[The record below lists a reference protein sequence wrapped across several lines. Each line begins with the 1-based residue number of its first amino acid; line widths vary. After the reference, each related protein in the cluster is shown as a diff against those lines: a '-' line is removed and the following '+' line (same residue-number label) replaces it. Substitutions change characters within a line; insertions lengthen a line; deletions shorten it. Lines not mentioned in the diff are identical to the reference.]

1 MALLRASLPADISMN
16 SNTRVGAG
24 NSLRKKLTPSA
35 AFINELKSKVISL
48 SRVNVVEP
56 LIWITGNKIV
66 LSYTHN
72 PARLVY
78 LLTFVY

>member
-24 NSLRKKLTPSA
+24 SSLRKKLTPSA
-35 AFINELKSKVISL
+35 AFISELKSKVISL

-56 LIWITGNKIV
+56 LIWIT
-66 LSYTHN
+66 
-72 PARLVY
+72 
-78 LLTFVY
+78 